1 MNSSI
6 FLLFLLLVFSSFI
19 FSSSLNTT
27 VYLQLVDI
35 SNFNNV
41 SADGASLPWDLSPL
55 QFEVPIGLSDSVRFD
70 AWESISPYLASA
82 LLSGDRKNFNI
93 LSAKKYSKY
102 SADLPRDLIDQEMQ
116 KSNLNKS
123 YVSDD
128 LATLQYLAIFTGQKI
143 LTPKDKPYQIR
154 HELVEVCLQRKT
166 GNIIKDL
173 FFNDYVHI
181 IVDRGTRGSIPNLWN
196 TRMRI
201 IYNGRSNNC
210 DLKDNRWADKKLGKI
225 LVKGEL
231 VQALDVV
238 GEAKVG
244 DSYNLGDLVDDMHS
258 YMRNYPNYNVLYNC
272 QHYATNYFNKIAK
285 QKTPF
290 SSEEIM
296 VLKDKNGKTNYEN
309 LFFNFPKVNK

>member
-1 MNSSI
+1 MTSSSSLLPLL
-6 FLLFLLLVFSSFI
+6 LLFSFLI
-19 FSSSLNTT
+19 LSSSLNAT

-55 QFEVPIGLSDSVRFD
+55 QFEVPIELSDIVRFN
-70 AWESISPYLASA
+70 AWESISPYLAA
-82 LLSGDRKNFNI
+82 AMLNGDRKNLNI
-93 LSAKKYSKY
+93 LSVKKYSKY

-123 YVSDD
+123 YISDD
-128 LATLQYLAIFTGQKI
+128 MATLQYLAIFTGQHI
-143 LTPKDKPYQIR
+143 LTPADKPYQIR

-166 GNIIKDL
+166 GNFIKDL
-173 FFNDYVHI
+173 FLNDYVHV
-181 IVDRGTRGSIPNLWN
+181 IVDRGTRGSMPNLWN

-201 IYNGRSNNC
+201 IYNGRSTSC
-210 DLKDNRWADKKLGKI
+210 DLNDNTWADKKFGKI
-225 LVKGEL
+225 LVQGKM

-238 GEAKVG
+238 GQSKIS
-244 DSYNLGDLVDDMHS
+244 DSYNLGDLTDDMHS
-258 YMRNYPNYNVLYNC
+258 YMRAYPNYNVLYNC

-296 VLKDKNGKTNYEN
+296 VLKEKNGTTNYQK
-309 LFFNFPKVNK
+309 LLFNFPKVNK